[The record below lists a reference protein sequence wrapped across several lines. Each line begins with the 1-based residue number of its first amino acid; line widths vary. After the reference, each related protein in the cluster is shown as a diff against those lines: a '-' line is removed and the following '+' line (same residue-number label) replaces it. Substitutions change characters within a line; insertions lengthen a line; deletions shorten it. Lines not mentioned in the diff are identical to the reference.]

1 MNKKLVDNIEKFMIS
16 NQIDKELI
24 KHSIESKVL
33 SIKDINPLAYYYG
46 IYKDYIYSK
55 VSIADIVGH
64 QDSMINKNNILDN
77 LEQYFPKNNNEK
89 ENSYTARSAGM
100 LEYTTYDIIPNLE
113 RSFTKEYIL
122 VTELDNN
129 KLFIAENGLHRYHL
143 LRVLYLNEKL
153 KNNTQVYTEFLKEK
167 YTIPVKLK
175 KLDFVKTYCH
185 FLLHCLELENNFE
198 LIKERNSNYEE
209 TGNIVII
216 YNNQINTFT
225 DEEFINLIKNNTNL
239 ITNNTIPLIKKYY
252 ETILSFRQFIDEH
265 FNFLE
270 LNNKEKSKQM

>member
-1 MNKKLVDNIEKFMIS
+1 MNKKLVDNIEKFMTL

-216 YNNQINTFT
+216 YNNQIKTFT

>member
-143 LRVLYLNEKL
+143 LRILYLNEKL

-209 TGNIVII
+209 TRNIVII
-216 YNNQINTFT
+216 YNNQIKTFT

>member
-77 LEQYFPKNNNEK
+77 LEQYFPKNINEK
-89 ENSYTARSAGM
+89 DNSYLTRSASM
-100 LEYTTYDIIPNLE
+100 LEYTTYDIMPNLK

-143 LRVLYLNEKL
+143 LRILYLNEKL

-216 YNNQINTFT
+216 YNNQIKTFT